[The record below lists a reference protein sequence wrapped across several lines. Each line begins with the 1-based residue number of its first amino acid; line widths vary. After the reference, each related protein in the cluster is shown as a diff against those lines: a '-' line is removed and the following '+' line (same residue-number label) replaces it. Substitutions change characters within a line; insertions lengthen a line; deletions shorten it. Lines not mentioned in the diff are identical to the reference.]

1 MRTLLLSKKGRRPEA
16 GGMPAPVF
24 LMWSNVSTKDFL
36 SVFSGE
42 ESLDWVRRQTAVKLQ
57 ATLPLRY

>member
-1 MRTLLLSKKGRRPEA
+1 
-16 GGMPAPVF
+16 MPAPTF

-42 ESLDWVRRQTAVKLQ
+42 DSLDRVQRQTAVKLQ
-57 ATLPLRY
+57 ATLPLKY

>member
-1 MRTLLLSKKGRRPEA
+1 
-16 GGMPAPVF
+16 MPAPAF

-42 ESLDWVRRQTAVKLQ
+42 DLLDRVRRQTAVKLQ
-57 ATLPLRY
+57 ATLSLRY

>member
-1 MRTLLLSKKGRRPEA
+1 
-16 GGMPAPVF
+16 MPAPVF

-42 ESLDWVRRQTAVKLQ
+42 DSLDWVRRQTPVKLQ
-57 ATLPLRY
+57 ATLPLIY